1 MASLRQLRGGWRS
14 ESGAE
19 LIEFALTFP
28 ILLLVVLGILEFGL
42 MFREYEI
49 VTNAAREGARLR
61 VLPNYDG
68 ADATARVAQY
78 IDAAGL
84 DSTLVTTVVG
94 DPEAVDI
101 GGVCMSAVEVAV
113 EYPHPIL
120 FIEGIS
126 NYFGVSWDTVTIN
139 ASSTM
144 RTEATA
150 PVCP

>member
-1 MASLRQLRGGWRS
+1 MASLRQLRRGWKS

-68 ADATARVAQY
+68 DDATARVAQY

-84 DSTLVTTVVG
+84 DSTLVSTVVG

-101 GGVCMSAVEVAV
+101 GGVCISAVEVTVA
-113 EYPHPIL
+113 YPHPIL

-126 NYFGVSWDTVTIN
+126 NYFGGSWDTVTIN

>member
-1 MASLRQLRGGWRS
+1 MASLRHRRLGWKS

-61 VLPNYDG
+61 VLPNYSGD
-68 ADATARVAQY
+68 DATARVAQY

-84 DSTLVTTVVG
+84 DSTLVSTVVG

-101 GGVCMSAVEVAV
+101 GGVCISAVEVTVA
-113 EYPHPIL
+113 YPHPIL

-126 NYFGVSWDTVTIN
+126 SYFGGSWDTVTIN